1 MLFQIQYIMVG
12 SPIRFKLIFNVLLGV
27 IDVTWGKAS
36 GFLRIS
42 AYLGMGKLIKPK
54 FLYDFGK

>member
-1 MLFQIQYIMVG
+1 MVG
-12 SPIRFKLIFNVLLGV
+12 SPVRFKLIFNVLLGV